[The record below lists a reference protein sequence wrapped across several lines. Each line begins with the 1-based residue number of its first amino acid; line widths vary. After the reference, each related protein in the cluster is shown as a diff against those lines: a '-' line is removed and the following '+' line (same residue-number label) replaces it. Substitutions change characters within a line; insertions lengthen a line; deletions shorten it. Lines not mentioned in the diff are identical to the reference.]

1 MGVELVTTIAA
12 AAILAAF
19 AWLWIRAKRQ
29 DRADREY
36 DAQVT
41 GSRSGTIKIA
51 VDGRKVNS
59 EFEMGKSVDFIIYRS
74 SLTWENGSPLKQD
87 EVENFRSAV
96 DAWCRSRGSS
106 FEFADDT

>member
-1 MGVELVTTIAA
+1 MDIELATLITS
-12 AAILAAF
+12 AAILATL
-19 AWLWIRAKRQ
+19 AWLWIRAKRH

-74 SLTWENGSPLKQD
+74 SLTWENGSPLKPGELED
-87 EVENFRSAV
+87 FRSAV

-106 FEFADDT
+106 FEVADDT